1 MFFNLIHVSSC
12 TCLSNHP
19 CEPSE
24 SSPTVP
30 ALADS
35 LLQTI
40 EKVLHPSSHLVPPVS
55 PTGAVGDNGAAD
67 VHLIFSVALPR
78 LLRVLPPSH
87 SRAVNLHP
95 NENEIKT
102 MLRKYVRLHWPGQWK
117 PQKRWRHQVQGWW
130 RRGQAYWP
138 VSKQRLRL
146 KTTELGSPF
155 MRRQVVMGAPWWGSL
170 LSTERK
176 CDAETNPVKPL
187 WSVPNQVTCS
197 LDKGTYLTSYHS
209 HKSQETPI
217 HGLGLIK
224 GQIRPW
230 LSS

>member
-87 SRAVNLHP
+87 SRAVDLQMKMKRCW
-95 NENEIKT
+95 ENTSGCTDLGNGSLSGDEGTKCKDDEGGAKHT
-102 MLRKYVRLHWPGQWK
+102 DRCPSRGFDWK
-117 PQKRWRHQVQGWW
+117 PLSWAPLLWGGRLLWGPHDGAAYYVQSANATQKPIRW
-130 RRGQAYWP
+130 
-138 VSKQRLRL
+138 
-146 KTTELGSPF
+146 
-155 MRRQVVMGAPWWGSL
+155 
-170 LSTERK
+170 
-176 CDAETNPVKPL
+176 N
-187 WSVPNQVTCS
+187 
-197 LDKGTYLTSYHS
+197 HS
-209 HKSQETPI
+209 GVFPTK
-217 HGLGLIK
+217 
-224 GQIRPW
+224 
-230 LSS
+230 

>member
-1 MFFNLIHVSSC
+1 MQTTVIIQFINLHVFNLIHVSSC

-87 SRAVNLHP
+87 SRAVNLG
-95 NENEIKT
+95 N
-102 MLRKYVRLHWPGQWK
+102 
-117 PQKRWRHQVQGWW
+117 
-130 RRGQAYWP
+130 
-138 VSKQRLRL
+138 
-146 KTTELGSPF
+146 
-155 MRRQVVMGAPWWGSL
+155 GSL
-170 LSTERK
+170 SRDEGTK
-176 CDAETNPVKPL
+176 CKDDEGGAKHTDRCP
-187 WSVPNQVTCS
+187 SRGF
-197 LDKGTYLTSYHS
+197 D
-209 HKSQETPI
+209 
-217 HGLGLIK
+217 
-224 GQIRPW
+224 
-230 LSS
+230 